1 MSHTRAALTI
11 EVLDRSTA
19 IRRLPDA
26 LDELAT
32 RALEPNV
39 FYESG
44 LFIPALQHIDV
55 HLPLW
60 IVCFRNAAGVLQG
73 VVPLVREPLRRG
85 FPVKILRNWVH
96 RFCFL
101 GTPILDARCA
111 HQVLDALATW
121 LASGAAPT
129 GGIEWVNVS
138 WDGPFGQLLR
148 QIFSPSHAWIT
159 HVTTY
164 QRAVLKRQR
173 DITSPISGKHAKD
186 LRRLERRMAA
196 HGSVDYKVMQQD
208 EDWQPWYDDFL
219 SVEASGWKGE
229 EGSAIRSSPADI
241 AFFRSVLQHAHACGQ
256 LQLLRLT
263 VAGKAVAMKL
273 NLRSRGESYSLKIGY
288 DDAYAQFS
296 PGVLLECFNIKVFEL
311 EPDSMRRMDSCAG
324 ENHPMINRLWS
335 DRREIATVTLARHG
349 LLLRALV
356 RAKQIALRLKQALH
370 TRQHQ
375 RDTP

>member
-1 MSHTRAALTI
+1 MSHTRAALRI
-11 EVLDRSTA
+11 EVLDRPTA

-44 LFIPALQHIDV
+44 LFISALQHIDV

-60 IVCFRNAAGVLQG
+60 IVCCRDDAGMLQG

-164 QRAVLKRQR
+164 QRAVLERQR
-173 DITSPISGKHAKD
+173 DITSPISGKHAKE

-335 DRREIATVTLARHG
+335 GRRDIATVTLARHG

-356 RAKQIALRLKQALH
+356 RAKPIALRLKQALRA
-370 TRQHQ
+370 RQHQ

>member
-1 MSHTRAALTI
+1 M
-11 EVLDRSTA
+11 
-19 IRRLPDA
+19 
-26 LDELAT
+26 
-32 RALEPNV
+32 
-39 FYESG
+39 
-44 LFIPALQHIDV
+44 
-55 HLPLW
+55 
-60 IVCFRNAAGVLQG
+60 
-73 VVPLVREPLRRG
+73 
-85 FPVKILRNWVH
+85 
-96 RFCFL
+96 
-101 GTPILDARCA
+101 
-111 HQVLDALATW
+111 
-121 LASGAAPT
+121 
-129 GGIEWVNVS
+129 
-138 WDGPFGQLLR
+138 
-148 QIFSPSHAWIT
+148 
-159 HVTTY
+159 TTY
-164 QRAVLKRQR
+164 QRAVLERQR
-173 DITSPISGKHAKD
+173 DITSPISGKHAKE

-196 HGSVDYKVMQQD
+196 HGSVDYKVMQHD

-241 AFFRSVLQHAHACGQ
+241 AFFRSVLQQAHAHGQ

-288 DDAYAQFS
+288 DHAYAQFS
-296 PGVLLECFNIKVFEL
+296 PGVLLECFNIKIFEL

-324 ENHPMINRLWS
+324 EKHPMINRLWS
-335 DRREIATVTLARHG
+335 GRREIATVTLARHG